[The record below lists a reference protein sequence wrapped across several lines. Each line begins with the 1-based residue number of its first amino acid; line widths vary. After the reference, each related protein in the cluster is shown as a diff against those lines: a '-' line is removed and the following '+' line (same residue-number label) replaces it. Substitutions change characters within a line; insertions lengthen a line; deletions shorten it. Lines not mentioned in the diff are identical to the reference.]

1 MTNVS
6 LNLKFTTVRVG
17 LLRLITCNLFFVYNL
32 SVMVQ
37 RYDIIVLGAT
47 GLTGKSVVKE
57 LALLS
62 KEPDYLDLSWGIAGR
77 SRNRLDTVLSD
88 LEHTG
93 EFLLK
98 CLRQY

>member
-1 MTNVS
+1 MRVS
-6 LNLKFTTVRVG
+6 LLH
-17 LLRLITCNLFFVYNL
+17 LIACNLFFVYKL

-57 LALLS
+57 LALVS
-62 KEPDYLDLSWGIAGR
+62 KEPDYLDISWGIAAR
-77 SRNRLDTVLSD
+77 SKNRLDTVLRD

-98 CLRQY
+98 YLR